1 MSKDS
6 NNKNNSFYI
15 FGNYPLLEF
24 LVSQKS
30 NSKKKDKM
38 LVLGKIS
45 NNQKNL
51 IKKFEYEPTV
61 ISSSISLS
69 KFINKKISNTYD
81 AILCNNIIQYQKNTG
96 FFLDKIFDSL
106 KNEGQL
112 IITGPKNKADVL
124 EEANLF
130 IPTLTLLIQNL
141 IYSGFDAKD
150 CKIIS
155 FVEENSIIIKKAKDF
170 KFLERNETGYKWK
183 EIHHKRSPFAKL
195 ISGMSIHEEKIFFVN
210 CNFWKIGPS
219 FGESRL
225 AIKPEFPENYLPKN
239 FKLSFQVPQKVDFYE
254 KQFLSSEK
262 ISEIVL

>member
-1 MSKDS
+1 MSKHS
-6 NNKNNSFYI
+6 YNKNNSVYI

-24 LVSQKS
+24 LISQKKS

-51 IKKFEYEPTV
+51 IEKFDYEPTV
-61 ISSSISLS
+61 ISASISLS

-81 AILCNNIIQYQKNTG
+81 VVLCNNIIQYQKNIG

-141 IYSGFDAKD
+141 IYSGFDAND
-150 CKIIS
+150 SKIIS

-183 EIHHKRSPFAKL
+183 EMHHKRSPFAKL
-195 ISGMSIHEEKIFFVN
+195 ISGMSIHEEKIFFAVARKKN
-210 CNFWKIGPS
+210 KLRLLPS
-219 FGESRL
+219 L
-225 AIKPEFPENYLPKN
+225 LKPPHDL
-239 FKLSFQVPQKVDFYE
+239 
-254 KQFLSSEK
+254 
-262 ISEIVL
+262 